1 MKTALT
7 IQAQAKPR
15 KLSVKKLLIRL
26 IIFLTSS
33 KFFIFVGQLA
43 CIVCWWGNMIG
54 DHYMVG
60 RGGIAFLAGFTPWAW
75 RETRRSMRHP
85 ERNK

>member
-1 MKTALT
+1 
-7 IQAQAKPR
+7 
-15 KLSVKKLLIRL
+15 
-26 IIFLTSS
+26 
-33 KFFIFVGQLA
+33 
-43 CIVCWWGNMIG
+43 MIG